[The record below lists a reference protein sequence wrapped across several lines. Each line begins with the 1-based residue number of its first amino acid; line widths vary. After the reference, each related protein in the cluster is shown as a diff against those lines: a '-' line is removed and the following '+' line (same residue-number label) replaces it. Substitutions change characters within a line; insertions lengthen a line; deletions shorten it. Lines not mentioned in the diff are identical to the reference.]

1 MDLKRSIIFVTAS
14 VTTTL
19 NQTQE
24 SKYSAFTSSSKM
36 SLHTLN
42 AAFGCVNLFNPT
54 HIQLATGGKG
64 ADMGAPVLKYVRIKG
79 SNII

>member
-1 MDLKRSIIFVTAS
+1 
-14 VTTTL
+14 
-19 NQTQE
+19 
-24 SKYSAFTSSSKM
+24 M

-42 AAFGCVNLFNPT
+42 AAFGYINLFNPT

-64 ADMGAPVLKYVRIKG
+64 ADRGAPALKYVRIKG